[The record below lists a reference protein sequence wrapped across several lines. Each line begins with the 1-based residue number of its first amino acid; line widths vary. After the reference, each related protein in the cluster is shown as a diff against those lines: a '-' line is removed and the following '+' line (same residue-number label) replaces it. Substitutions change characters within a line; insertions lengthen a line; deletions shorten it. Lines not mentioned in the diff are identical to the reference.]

1 MNKETLTREY
11 IFQAL
16 NQLLRFKHYDQISVC
31 DITTKAGVSRMS
43 FYRNFNSKDDLTMQ
57 AIDRITR
64 RLKDNINSLE
74 IKNKHTIAKE
84 FFAEFEKYKNV
95 ITAFEGSEISK
106 KLLALITEKLRTEF
120 PYDVV
125 NKTSKYIPIYF
136 FGAITSVVGEWL
148 ENGCTETPEEMA
160 KFITKMIDIPEKEL
174 SPESINVDKL

>member
-16 NQLLRFKHYDQISVC
+16 NQLLKFKHYDQISVC

-57 AIDRITR
+57 AIDKITK
-64 RLKDNINSLE
+64 RLKDSINSLE

-84 FFAEFEKYKNV
+84 FFKAFEKYKDV

-106 KLLALITEKLRTEF
+106 KLLSLITEKLRSEF
-120 PYDVV
+120 PYDAV
-125 NKTSKYIPIYF
+125 NKTSRYVPIYY
-136 FGAITSVVGEWL
+136 FGAIASVISEWL
-148 ENGCTETPEEMA
+148 ENGCTETPDEMA
-160 KFITKMIDIPEKEL
+160 KFITKMVDLPEKEMNAQYL
-174 SPESINVDKL
+174 NVDKT